1 MASLAYFI
9 SHLSTLPLMP
19 SKSDYEQA
27 LELIEELNP
36 SAHVLAKAQQK
47 IRDPNVEISDLE
59 DILRSDPGITTDI
72 LRLSNSAYYSYATPA
87 KDLATAI
94 SRIGLDEL
102 LKLVGLSVSKN
113 VMAQDLM
120 HYDMSAVSYW
130 SEGVSTALFMEVLAR
145 FIGAQSSEA
154 YTIGLLSCIG
164 KLVIDQILEIFG
176 EEDIYDGGVPLPEWE
191 KSVLGFDHAF
201 AGAMMLKRWDF
212 PEEITGAILYQF
224 KPEKAEESSDTLKA
238 LSFARK
244 MIAQTGYD
252 FKSDNIEIDE
262 EMEQFI
268 ADFYIDEEDLV
279 NGLVDAAEKF
289 AVVKRELGV
298 N

>member
-1 MASLAYFI
+1 
-9 SHLSTLPLMP
+9 MP
-19 SKSDYEQA
+19 TKSDYEQA

-47 IRDPNVEISDLE
+47 VRDPHVEINDLE
-59 DILRSDPGITTDI
+59 QILKADPAITSDI

-87 KDLATAI
+87 KDLNTAI

-102 LKLVGLSVSKN
+102 LKMVGLAVSKN
-113 VMAQDLM
+113 VMAQDLI
-120 HYDMSAVSYW
+120 HYDMSSVSYW
-130 SEGVSTALFMEVLAR
+130 SEGVSTALLMEVLAR
-145 FIGAQSSEA
+145 MIGVQGSEA

-176 EEDIYDGGVPLPEWE
+176 EEDIYDGGVPVVEWE

-201 AGAMMLKRWDF
+201 AGAMMLKRWEF
-212 PEEITGAILYQF
+212 PEEITNGILHQF
-224 KPEKAEESSDTLKA
+224 KPEKADESSAMLHA
-238 LSFARK
+238 LHFSRK

-252 FKSDNIEIDE
+252 FQNDNIEIDSD
-262 EMEQFI
+262 MEQFI
-268 ADFYIDEEDLV
+268 VDFYIDEEELV

-298 N
+298 K